1 MAETQLQEQL
11 QYSFLEERTF
21 SQFSNTVEFADL
33 LRCEAKWRPNQQV
46 GFSQYTVVAKFDK
59 SCKAKEHS
67 MNQKKVP

>member
-1 MAETQLQEQL
+1 MANICPATKYTMAETQLQEQL

-46 GFSQYTVVAKFDK
+46 S
-59 SCKAKEHS
+59 S
-67 MNQKKVP
+67 